1 MNITVFIEICI
12 YELVDIIPNL
22 VLALVPFKDFYRFS
36 KKKLFLCIIILYLLL
51 TVSRFLARVSPA
63 AAAFLTV
70 LWVVL
75 YLGFYIISVKSQIT
89 KLLFVLLTIL
99 NYTSFIVIIF
109 SYCAY
114 HRFAGITVYPYSLP
128 SSAGLALCYL
138 ASYPVIYKMMR
149 NMQPLISFPENNSY
163 WKSLW
168 MIPATFCLSYYY
180 NLYANGGIIAFSAA
194 EKNVLFAVFFNFGA
208 LFATWI
214 IMHFLQEINTNSELK
229 AENYQLSMQFLQY
242 ENLKERIEDARR
254 AKHDFRQSLAVI
266 QSYVQCSDHDGLFN
280 YLNNYL
286 STVPPD
292 SPLLYC
298 ENSAINAL
306 LVYYADIAQKNNIT
320 FDAAADYPAE
330 PVLSDADA
338 VVLFGNLL
346 ENAMEA
352 CIHPT
357 VSGKFIRLHI
367 KRLQGTLIINLD
379 NSYSGQ
385 IRKEEGDFISSK
397 NGQKGIGT
405 ASVKK
410 IVSKYNGILKFNY
423 DDSQFHASVML
434 PVKTKEDSYEQK
446 TY

>member
-1 MNITVFIEICI
+1 
-12 YELVDIIPNL
+12 
-22 VLALVPFKDFYRFS
+22 
-36 KKKLFLCIIILYLLL
+36 
-51 TVSRFLARVSPA
+51 
-63 AAAFLTV
+63 
-70 LWVVL
+70 
-75 YLGFYIISVKSQIT
+75 
-89 KLLFVLLTIL
+89 
-99 NYTSFIVIIF
+99 
-109 SYCAY
+109 
-114 HRFAGITVYPYSLP
+114 
-128 SSAGLALCYL
+128 
-138 ASYPVIYKMMR
+138 
-149 NMQPLISFPENNSY
+149 
-163 WKSLW
+163 
-168 MIPATFCLSYYY
+168 
-180 NLYANGGIIAFSAA
+180 
-194 EKNVLFAVFFNFGA
+194 
-208 LFATWI
+208 
-214 IMHFLQEINTNSELK
+214 MHFLQEINTNSELK

-254 AKHDFRQSLAVI
+254 AKHDFRQSL
-266 QSYVQCSDHDGLFN
+266 
-280 YLNNYL
+280 
-286 STVPPD
+286 
-292 SPLLYC
+292 
-298 ENSAINAL
+298 
-306 LVYYADIAQKNNIT
+306 AQKNNIT

-367 KRLQGTLIINLD
+367 KRLQGTLIITLD